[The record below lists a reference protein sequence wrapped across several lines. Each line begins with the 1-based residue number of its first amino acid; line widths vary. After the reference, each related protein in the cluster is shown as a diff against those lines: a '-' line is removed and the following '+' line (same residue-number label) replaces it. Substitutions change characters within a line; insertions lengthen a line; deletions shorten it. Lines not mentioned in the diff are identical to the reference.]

1 MALPSS
7 AAITA
12 ELLSRV
18 STFNKEIE
26 RKEKTRDDVYYN
38 TFLVMYWLSKE
49 EIANKNFGSLLELFE
64 QVGLK
69 DMRFFQHTST
79 GSVREMFL
87 LLGKV
92 V

>member
-1 MALPSS
+1 
-7 AAITA
+7 
-12 ELLSRV
+12 
-18 STFNKEIE
+18 
-26 RKEKTRDDVYYN
+26 
-38 TFLVMYWLSKE
+38 MYWLSKE